1 MGGLDERQ
9 IRFAEEEGRTPQA
22 AMFAMLVVVASARGA
37 AQTRGSGQ
45 LTTGTTATLEASR
58 LSSQPQLPVNLVAP
72 NIIVPLLEKMWQRSV
87 SFRRQCVR
95 LGDYPEVMVT
105 IQLVGSTRHTGA
117 RMRANR
123 RRHRLMTTIEID
135 LRKPALFA
143 EHLAHELEHVLE
155 QIDGVDLPRLA
166 SQRVAGV
173 IGDEGWYET
182 ARAMA
187 VGRAAAREARLP

>member
-1 MGGLDERQ
+1 MDAGSDLPRWR
-9 IRFAEEEGRTPQA
+9 IVRPQA
-22 AMFAMLVVVASARGA
+22 AVLAMLVAFASARGA
-37 AQTRGSGQ
+37 AQTSGSGQ
-45 LTTGTTATLEASR
+45 FSTGTPATLEASR
-58 LSSQPQLPVNLVAP
+58 LQSQPQLPTNLVAP
-72 NIIVPLLEKMWQRSV
+72 RIIVPLLQKMWQRSI

-105 IQLVGSTRHTGA
+105 IQLAGEVPGTTGA

-123 RRHRLMTTIEID
+123 RRHRLMATIEVD
-135 LRKPALFA
+135 LRKPGLFA

-166 SQRVAGV
+166 RRRVAGV
-173 IGDEGWYET
+173 IDEGGAYET
-182 ARAMA
+182 VRAMA

>member
-1 MGGLDERQ
+1 MDAGSDLPRWRIVRE
-9 IRFAEEEGRTPQA
+9 QA
-22 AMFAMLVVVASARGA
+22 AVLAMLVVIASARGA
-37 AQTRGSGQ
+37 AQSRGSGQ
-45 LTTGTTATLEASR
+45 LTTGTAATLEASR
-58 LSSQPQLPVNLVAP
+58 LSSEPQLPVNLVAP

-95 LGDYPEVMVT
+95 LGDYPEVVVT
-105 IQLVGSTRHTGA
+105 IELAKEIPGTTGA

-123 RRHRLMTTIEID
+123 RRHRLTATIEVD

-155 QIDGVDLPRLA
+155 EIDGIDLPRLA

-173 IGDEGWYET
+173 IDGEGGYET

-187 VGRAAAREARLP
+187 VGRAAAREARIP

>member
-1 MGGLDERQ
+1 MDAGSDLPRWRIVRRQ
-9 IRFAEEEGRTPQA
+9 ATVL
-22 AMFAMLVVVASARGA
+22 AMLVVIASAHGA

-45 LTTGTTATLEASR
+45 LTTGTAAALEATR
-58 LSSQPQLPVNLVAP
+58 LSSEPQLPANLIAP

-105 IQLVGSTRHTGA
+105 IELAGDVRGTSGA
-117 RMRANR
+117 RMRANHR
-123 RRHRLMTTIEID
+123 RQSLTATIEVD
-135 LRKPALFA
+135 LRKPAWFA

-155 QIDGVDLPRLA
+155 QIDGIDLPRLA
-166 SQRVAGV
+166 SQRVSGV
-173 IGDEGWYET
+173 IDDEGRYET

-187 VGRAAAREARLP
+187 VGRAVAREARIP

>member
-1 MGGLDERQ
+1 MDAGSDLPGWRFVRQ
-9 IRFAEEEGRTPQA
+9 QA
-22 AMFAMLVVVASARGA
+22 AVLAMLVVIATARGA

-45 LTTGTTATLEASR
+45 LTTGAATLAARR
-58 LSSQPQLPVNLVAP
+58 LSSQPQLHANLVAP
-72 NIIVPLLEKMWQRSV
+72 SIIVPLLEKMWQRSV
-87 SFRRQCVR
+87 SFRRKCVR
-95 LGDYPEVMVT
+95 LGDYQEVMVT
-105 IQLVGSTRHTGA
+105 IQLAGEVPGTTGA

-123 RRHRLMTTIEID
+123 RRHRLMATIEID